1 MKACCHASLISQVAS
16 KGAMYKVKMVLWAC
30 RSGAVSHTNG
40 STYDSVGPPCPD
52 LDIHV
57 QTQVNTLLWR
67 FVACRGGLSAPL

>member
-40 STYDSVGPPCPD
+40 STYDSVGPPCLD
-52 LDIHV
+52 LDI
-57 QTQVNTLLWR
+57 QVNTLLWR
-67 FVACRGGLSAPL
+67 FVACWGGLSAPL